1 MFHQRTVGAG
11 HARPAAF
18 PQGVETVNVGGGVPD
33 APQADADSAPYNLPH
48 GRGRACP
55 ARGLPAGG
63 RLPYSCAP
71 HMCGPYRATII

>member
-1 MFHQRTVGAG
+1 A
-11 HARPAAF
+11 
-18 PQGVETVNVGGGVPD
+18 EKTVNVGGGVPD

-63 RLPYSCAP
+63 RLPYSCGP
-71 HMCGPYRATII
+71 HMCDPYNLPFTPAL